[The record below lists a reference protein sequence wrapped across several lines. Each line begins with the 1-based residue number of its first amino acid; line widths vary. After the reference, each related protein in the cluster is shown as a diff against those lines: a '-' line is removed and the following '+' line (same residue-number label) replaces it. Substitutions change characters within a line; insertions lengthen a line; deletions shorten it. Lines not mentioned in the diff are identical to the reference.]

1 MNITRLNNKIQN
13 YKKLKI
19 KLKLKKKKFAMVCT
33 LYFVLVL
40 GWVIFENNGGVVG
53 NLSLH

>member
-13 YKKLKI
+13 YKKLK
-19 KLKLKKKKFAMVCT
+19 LKLKIKKIAMVCT